1 VYAVAAA
8 LFAKTSEI
16 AKVFPD
22 LRRGDLEFL
31 TQLLGTNYLDAVIQ
45 QAVQYPHVLWKPTD
59 DNLGHFRTCQARF
72 RVGGHGVSV
81 PSPTAFC
88 WRNNQIRLPEGEL
101 RLLFGRPTATFRTT
115 VAYNL

>member
-1 VYAVAAA
+1 MYAVAAA

-22 LRRGDLEFL
+22 LRRGDLEFF

-59 DNLGHFRTCQARF
+59 DNLWYFRACLARF
-72 RVGGHGVSV
+72 GVGGHDVSV
-81 PSPTAFC
+81 PSPMVFC

-101 RLLFGRPTATFRTT
+101 RLLFGRSTAAFRTA